1 MRETVPFQ
9 LSPLLSV
16 TSPPLLTFNVVP
28 LAISVVT
35 SPAIELPW
43 PIVSEPL
50 PTVSSPVSASKI
62 PFCVT
67 FVVSF
72 PPLRLT
78 FPAQVSFELR
88 VVSPPSSLNSPFCV
102 IFTTASATTFPL
114 SRVKSEAVL
123 ELPIFIVPV
132 TLLLPAARLFPVPI
146 ASIVPPMS
154 EPEPVIS
161 KYDPFSRDIVPLL
174 AIEPALIEPPVL
186 VSLPSTVISP

>member
-16 TSPPLLTFNVVP
+16 TSPPLLIFNVVP
-28 LAISVVT
+28 SAISVVT
-35 SPAIELPW
+35 SPAIELPC

-67 FVVSF
+67 FVVRF

-146 ASIVPPMS
+146 ASIMPPRVPQTNSDCFPAQ
-154 EPEPVIS
+154 V
-161 KYDPFSRDIVPLL
+161 LQL
-174 AIEPALIEPPVL
+174 ALAALHYHQ
-186 VSLPSTVISP
+186 